1 MIDMKFKYCL
11 LSLLLTTGSVASQ
24 NPCGSLTG
32 LSDDPLLRGLQQ
44 SLGLIK
50 ESSRFS
56 RCIREFEA
64 AERYL
69 KEDAT
74 YFSKD
79 LVLDQIYRIEQD
91 SLSVGATFL
100 DFQSRTLQKGMAV
113 QENVDPTLR
122 IDMLK
127 NGGFESIGVFAD

>member
-1 MIDMKFKYCL
+1 MKFKYCL
-11 LSLLLTTGSVASQ
+11 LSLLLASGSANSQ
-24 NPCGSLTG
+24 NPCGSLSG

-50 ESSRFS
+50 ESSHFS
-56 RCIREFEA
+56 RCVREFEL

-69 KEDAT
+69 RGDAT

-79 LVLDQIYRIEQD
+79 LVLDQVYRIEQD
-91 SLSVGATFL
+91 SLSRSATFL
-100 DFQSRTLQKGMAV
+100 DFQSRTLQKATAV

-127 NGGFESIGVFAD
+127 NGGFGSIGVFAD